1 MSWPPDAWFQV
12 SKQILKGPWH
22 SFGMTPCI
30 WASDFVLWSCGPVP
44 RDGPIQAWPGPC
56 PKNFASPA
64 EKSVTPMWWTILWC
78 IIQKLLW
85 RAPTY
90 LFSQGLTHCGEKF
103 STCHVFFF
111 SPALGGPW
119 VRVIAV
125 RPQHLGPLVPDSRF
139 QSGFWKLCGIAF
151 EWHHASGHLTLWDW
165 AVAQSLW
172 MDRFRP
178 GPALQ
183 KWPNFTS
190 LDRCD
195 PNVMDHFAMHHF
207 VALLMIFEVKEL
219 WQVYHIGVK
228 SCAPSTKPHF
238 GQKWRFSWCPP
249 KSKFGPNL
257 DSHGVLMVSGAFRD
271 LCWVT
276 RSKFSNLIIRWST

>member
-1 MSWPPDAWFQV
+1 MPDSRFQSRFWKVYGIAFEWHHASGHLTLYCGAVDRSLGMDQSRPGQAHAQKILLHQLRKVWPQ
-12 SKQILKGPWH
+12 
-22 SFGMTPCI
+22 C
-30 WASDFVLWSCGPVP
+30 
-44 RDGPIQAWPGPC
+44 DGPFC
-56 PKNFASPA
+56 DASF
-64 EKSVTPMWWTILWC
+64 KSS
-78 IIQKLLW
+78 
-85 RAPTY
+85 Y
-90 LFSQGLTHCGEKF
+90 EGLQHICFHRGSHIVVKSSPPVMF
-103 STCHVFFF
+103 FFF

-125 RPQHLGPLVPDSRF
+125 RPQYLGPLVPDSRF

-165 AVAQSLW
+165 AVARSLQ

-257 DSHGVLMVSGAFRD
+257 DSHGVPMVSGAFRD
-271 LCWVT
+271 LCWVI
-276 RSKFSNLIIRWST
+276 RSKFSNLIIRWSA